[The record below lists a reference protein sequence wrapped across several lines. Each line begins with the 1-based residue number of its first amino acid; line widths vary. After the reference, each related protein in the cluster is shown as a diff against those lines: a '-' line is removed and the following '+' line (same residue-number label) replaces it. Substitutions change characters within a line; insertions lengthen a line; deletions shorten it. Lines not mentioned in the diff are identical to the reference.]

1 MAGGEP
7 HIKHPV
13 APHLTAHDTQH
24 LCNTAAV
31 GILWLSNCQVPNP
44 RYVLVLVQADEAWQ
58 AAVLLVKHPHHCSM
72 EVMGVG
78 VREVGARISDDLAQG
93 NNTDGL
99 EVGSL
104 GSDILGIDLFFEVIR
119 GDVVGR

>member
-1 MAGGEP
+1 
-7 HIKHPV
+7 
-13 APHLTAHDTQH
+13 
-24 LCNTAAV
+24 
-31 GILWLSNCQVPNP
+31 
-44 RYVLVLVQADEAWQ
+44 
-58 AAVLLVKHPHHCSM
+58 M